1 VIPVP
6 DVVAG
11 VGAPG
16 PHVVAGID
24 DAGLSCRDQRPSL
37 TWPS

>member
-11 VGAPG
+11 VGDPG